1 VPTDDYFIPTDLDA
15 LRMESEL
22 LTLENTYL
30 KQQVAKLEGELRA
43 SKERELKARQAA
55 QRTPGHETS

>member
-1 VPTDDYFIPTDLDA
+1 VPSDDYFIPTDLDA

-30 KQQVAKLEGELRA
+30 KQQVDRLERELQA
-43 SKERELKARQAA
+43 CKERELKARQAA
-55 QRTPGHETS
+55 ESTRKTKTP

>member
-1 VPTDDYFIPTDLDA
+1 MPSDDYFTPTDLDA

-30 KQQVAKLEGELRA
+30 KQQVARLERELQECR
-43 SKERELKARQAA
+43 ERELKARQAA
-55 QRTPGHETS
+55 ERTPKAKTS